1 MYKRIGAT
9 VVCTALVL
17 SLTAC
22 GTNYNNRDNVRNDR
36 VRTNSTHNGY
46 NGYINGNATNNGYT
60 TNQLG
65 DGRNMHNNATR
76 NDMNNNVTRN
86 GNGYN
91 TMSNGGQ
98 MNNQQN
104 RLVERVRS
112 INGVNDA
119 TVFVNGKDIIVGLEV
134 NNVGQKK
141 QVEQK
146 VRQVLEKDNH
156 GYTVHVTS
164 ERAIHDRIRSISGQM
179 QPMDGHPMRDMA
191 HDIGQLLKDMGRT
204 VTEPL
209 R

>member
-22 GTNYNNRDNVRNDR
+22 GTTYNKRDNVRNDR
-36 VRTNSTHNGY
+36 VRTNSTQNGY
-46 NGYINGNATNNGYT
+46 NGYINGHTTNNGYT
-60 TNQLG
+60 TNQDMLG

-76 NDMNNNVTRN
+76 N
-86 GNGYN
+86 GNGTTLNGYG

-98 MNNQQN
+98 MNNQQHK
-104 RLVERVRS
+104 LVQRVRS

-134 NNVGQKK
+134 NNVGQKN

-164 ERAIHDRIRSISGQM
+164 ERAIHDRIRSIQGQM
-179 QPMDGHPMRDMA
+179 QPMDGHPMRNMA
-191 HDIGQLLKDMGRT
+191 NDIGQLLKDMGKA